1 MSVVNDNITLDMFQ
15 PAQISADESDRI
27 SAPSIGFWKDAW
39 LRLRKNKAAVVGL
52 FFIVLIVIMAIVAP
66 MLSKY
71 GIDDQDVVNRQNLY
85 PRIPGLEWLGFD
97 GKDSTGMD
105 TYELNG
111 VKQNFW
117 FGTDELGRDIWVRV
131 WAGTRISLIIALI
144 ASIGD
149 CLIGVAYGGIS
160 AYYGG
165 LVDNVMQRVIEILA
179 GIPNLVLIILF
190 ILWLGG
196 GMTSI
201 ILALIISG
209 WIGMARIVRGQVLK
223 LKNQEFVLA
232 SRTLGSSDQRII
244 WKHLIPN
251 VLGQIIITLM
261 FTIPGAI
268 FFEAFLS
275 FIGLGIPAPAAS
287 LGSLNQAGFENL
299 QIYPYM
305 ALFPALILSI
315 LMISFNLLADGL
327 RDAFDPRMRK

>member
-1 MSVVNDNITLDMFQ
+1 
-15 PAQISADESDRI
+15 
-27 SAPSIGFWKDAW
+27 
-39 LRLRKNKAAVVGL
+39 
-52 FFIVLIVIMAIVAP
+52 
-66 MLSKY
+66 
-71 GIDDQDVVNRQNLY
+71 LY